1 MTNRIALLLALALA
15 ALFAADHFW
24 LGLGL
29 PTFLGRR
36 LLDLIEYIAFW
47 R

>member
-1 MTNRIALLLALALA
+1 MTNRIALLLLFALA
-15 ALFAADHFW
+15 ALFVADHFW
-24 LGLGL
+24 LGLDL
-29 PTFLGRR
+29 PRFLGRK